1 MFVCCWEISRGLL
14 EEQSR
19 RRGRKDG
26 TRHRERAGLRLE
38 QGQLLHC
45 NLGEGRTRAQ
55 RTRSAVPGL
64 QGESNFLGKGV
75 GRLGKTQ
82 LSLVAVNLFA
92 SSFVAT
98 GAAV

>member
-1 MFVCCWEISRGLL
+1 M

-45 NLGEGRTRAQ
+45 NLREGRTRAQ
-55 RTRSAVPGL
+55 RTRKVCSATATRGFKLPR
-64 QGESNFLGKGV
+64 KGC
-75 GRLGKTQ
+75 GWLGKTQ
-82 LSLVAVNLFA
+82 LSVVAVNLFA
-92 SSFVAT
+92 SFVAT